1 MKAIKFYLLLI
12 LYFNFF
18 SNVKTTDGTNI
29 GPSDTGT
36 ETITSETTLSNTDQ
50 TPKGSD
56 TNTNINKEPDSPT
69 NSDNP
74 LPNTASLPNDSETNS
89 KSTDPSTMDL
99 ETNKQNTPIDSD
111 ITLSTIE
118 PSNATLSTDPIISI
132 RPRIVLLGF
141 GLFQRPIRSLVTFKV
156 YFKRFL
162 VIVSTKFMHFTVV
175 TNYLRRLRVLEELTA
190 NCSLITEPS
199 DDDMTYNCTVPVD
212 ANKEFTMSA
221 KDDFVFEDI
230 DPELIISSY
239 ANNTMKSLSNQTGD
253 LFGNGVL
260 VLNNSILTNND
271 NSFTIEGYLTEDE
284 LNDKQVILSFDENG
298 DGNLVNATCNVNNKG
313 NQIYELVCS
322 SNKKIKAHL
331 EGVMGKT
338 SGKPLL
344 IHMADGND
352 GLVDYEPTFINH
364 IYSKKSSSGLSSGAI
379 AGIIIVCCV
388 ALIAAIVAIY
398 LLRRQVKPPNSEVS
412 PIEMNSTHSFKNID

>member
-1 MKAIKFYLLLI
+1 LLI

-29 GPSDTGT
+29 GPSDTGI
-36 ETITSETTLSNTDQ
+36 ETIISETTLSNTDQ

-111 ITLSTIE
+111 ITLSTID

-175 TNYLRRLRVLEELTA
+175 TNYLRRLRVLEEQTA
-190 NCSLITEPS
+190 NCNLITDPR

-221 KDDFVFEDI
+221 KDDFVFEGLN
-230 DPELIISSY
+230 PELIISSY
-239 ANNTMKSLSNQTGD
+239 ANNTMKSLSSQTDD
-253 LFGNGVL
+253 LFENGVL
-260 VLNNSILTNND
+260 ILNNSILTYND
-271 NSFTIEGYLTEDE
+271 NSFTIEGYLIEGE
-284 LNDKQVILSFDENG
+284 LNDKQIILSFDENG

-322 SNKKIKAHL
+322 SNRKIKAPL

-344 IHMADGND
+344 ILMAEGNNN
-352 GLVDYEPTFINH
+352 LDYDPTFLNH
-364 IYSKKSSSGLSSGAI
+364 IYSKKSSNGLSSGAI
-379 AGIIIVCCV
+379 AGIVIACCV
-388 ALIAAIVAIY
+388 ALIAAIVAAY
-398 LLRRQVKPPNSEVS
+398 LCRRQAKPPIPEVS
-412 PIEMNSTHSFKNID
+412 PIEMNSTNSFKY